1 MTHFAYLYIVTTQFI
16 DGIVVLNKVNFLDIW
31 VCLSYISLFL
41 LQLFLYSFL
50 PEEEKNYLQT
60 RSIDDD
66 LVNISDKG

>member
-16 DGIVVLNKVNFLDIW
+16 DGIVVLNKVNFLDVW

-41 LQLFLYSFL
+41 LQLFQLL
-50 PEEEKNYLQT
+50 QEEKNYLQT